1 MTDELRPLPYYKW
14 HWQDWRANR
23 TVQRM
28 SYIER
33 GIYRELLDEC
43 WSEGFIPSSID
54 KMADIVGCP
63 SDVMADAWQVLSKCF
78 VDAGEGRLIN
88 ERLNIERTV
97 KDSQRVTRA
106 INGQKGGQAKSLNEK
121 ENEASAKQV
130 PSKCH
135 IEEKR
140 REEKSKEKERRE
152 EGEKTLCT
160 PSGALVVFQHWQA
173 VMKKPRTVFD
183 GKRMALIN
191 ARIKDGYTVQDLQDA
206 ATGCS
211 LSPFHMGLNEK
222 GTKYDGIDLIYRD
235 AAHVEKFME
244 CKANPPKPMTPSD
257 MRSAVNQKQL
267 DDWASSTGNVIEGD
281 FNHA

>member
-1 MTDELRPLPYYKW
+1 MADELRPLPYYKW

-106 INGQKGGQAKSLNEK
+106 INGQKGGHAKSLNEK
-121 ENEASAKQV
+121 ENEASAKQL

-140 REEKSKEKERRE
+140 REET
-152 EGEKTLCT
+152 EGEKKPAKPSAGLSASDLVAMGVDEQVAIDFLSIRKAKKAPLTTTALKGIEKEAEKAGVTLST
-160 PSGALVVFQHWQA
+160 ALATCAVRGWQSFKA
-173 VMKKPRTVFD
+173 EWHTQSNGQTQQPQQQT
-183 GKRMALIN
+183 
-191 ARIKDGYTVQDLQDA
+191 GYK
-206 ATGCS
+206 
-211 LSPFHMGLNEK
+211 E
-222 GTKYDGIDLIYRD
+222 YR
-235 AAHVEKFME
+235 
-244 CKANPPKPMTPSD
+244 PK
-257 MRSAVNQKQL
+257 
-267 DDWASSTGNVIEGD
+267 
-281 FNHA
+281 

>member
-1 MTDELRPLPYYKW
+1 MADELRPLPYYKW

-43 WSEGFIPSSID
+43 WSEGFIPYSVD

-121 ENEASAKQV
+121 ENEASAKQL

-140 REEKSKEKERRE
+140 REEKRRE
-152 EGEKTLCT
+152 EHTSGTSVPNCPHLEIIEAYNSILGQQGLPIVRPGLWAGSKREIHLRARWKED
-160 PSGALVVFQHWQA
+160 PSRQTVDFWERFFAYVAKSDFLMGRVDGQRTWRADLGWLINRENFDKVFQ
-173 VMKKPRTVFD
+173 
-183 GKRMALIN
+183 GN
-191 ARIKDGYTVQDLQDA
+191 Y
-206 ATGCS
+206 
-211 LSPFHMGLNEK
+211 NE
-222 GTKYDGIDLIYRD
+222 
-235 AAHVEKFME
+235 
-244 CKANPPKPMTPSD
+244 
-257 MRSAVNQKQL
+257 
-267 DDWASSTGNVIEGD
+267 
-281 FNHA
+281 